1 MESRKRIQ
9 LKPRLSIA
17 KIGKPRFWTGIGL
30 GVLNAIVFFMFI
42 FFFFEIINIMKS
54 AMGYDIPL
62 QSEDALFFEQTF
74 LFSTAIALGI
84 SAMIRYWF
92 LQPAFHFH
100 KTRKNLS
107 LRIANYSL
115 FVEFVTWYM
124 VIVFIRQVLYNQS
137 LLGTRIYE
145 YYEWIFYII
154 PVYLFLTSWTE
165 VSRYFKVWKW
175 KFYVFI
181 VSIVSLFL
189 LSFINLSSYYRSE
202 TVFQKIYEEELF
214 YLNSQIAL
222 AENNYQIEFDAT
234 TITTL
239 KRVRTHEL
247 RSLLIATKNA
257 FQKDEKVS
265 MKQILLEKIL
275 IHNFKS
281 TNFEFNGEF
290 LYAYPIDVYS
300 QLKKVAPNSDE
311 AIELLNIL
319 EEFYQLT
326 FFMGERLDTRGKS
339 ITFRHKVSILQD
351 TFEKY
356 RRRFTSPYR
365 GVSLQIKVIAYRL
378 QKQDVYKHPF
388 VTELKENNFPPPIPL
403 DTKYYDLYP
412 ELKYI
417 SE

>member
-9 LKPRLSIA
+9 FKPHLSIA
-17 KIGKPRFWTGIGL
+17 KIGKLRFWIGVGL
-30 GVLNAIVFFMFI
+30 GILNAVIFFMFI
-42 FFFFEIINIMKS
+42 FFFFEIINIIKS
-54 AMGYDIPL
+54 AMGYDVAM
-62 QSEDALFFEQTF
+62 QSEDAISFEHTF
-74 LFSTAIALGI
+74 IFSTAIALGI
-84 SAMIRYWF
+84 STMIRYWF
-92 LQPAFHFH
+92 LQPTFHFH
-100 KTRKNLS
+100 KTRKKLS

-115 FVEFVTWYM
+115 FIEYVTWFM
-124 VIVFIRQVLYNQS
+124 VIVFIRQVFINGF
-137 LLGTRIYE
+137 LLGTRMYE
-145 YYEWIFYII
+145 YYEVIFYII

-165 VSRYFKVWKW
+165 VSRYFNVWKW
-175 KFYVFI
+175 KFYVFM

-189 LSFINLSSYYRSE
+189 LSFINLSSYHRSE

-214 YLNSQIAL
+214 YLNSQITL
-222 AENNYQIEFDAT
+222 AKDSYQIEFDAT

-239 KRVRTHEL
+239 KRLRTHEL
-247 RSLLIATKNA
+247 RNLLIATKNA

-275 IHNFKS
+275 LHNFKS
-281 TNFEFNGEF
+281 THFEFNDEF
-290 LYAYPIDVYS
+290 LYPFPLDVYG
-300 QLKKVAPNSDE
+300 QLKKVAPNSNE
-311 AIELLNIL
+311 ATELLNIL

-326 FFMGERLDTRGKS
+326 FFMYERLDTGGKS
-339 ITFRHKVSILQD
+339 ISFRDKVSILQD
-351 TFEKY
+351 TFKEY

-365 GVSLQIKVIAYRL
+365 GVSLQIKAIAYRL

-417 SE
+417 PE

>member
-1 MESRKRIQ
+1 MESHKRIQ
-9 LKPRLSIA
+9 LKPHLTIA
-17 KIGKPRFWTGIGL
+17 KIGKLRFWLGIGL
-30 GVLNAIVFFMFI
+30 GVLNAITFFLFI
-42 FFFFEIINIMKS
+42 FFFFEIINIIKS
-54 AMGYDIPL
+54 TMGYDIAM
-62 QSEDALFFEQTF
+62 QSEDAISFEHNF
-74 LFSTAIALGI
+74 IFSTAIALGT
-84 SAMIRYWF
+84 STMIRYWF
-92 LQPAFHFH
+92 LQPTFHFH
-100 KTRKNLS
+100 KTRKKIS

-115 FVEFVTWYM
+115 FVEYATWYM
-124 VIVFIRQVLYNQS
+124 AIVLIRQVLLNQF
-137 LLGTRIYE
+137 LVGTRMYD
-145 YYEWIFYII
+145 YYEDVFYII

-165 VSRYFKVWKW
+165 VSRYFNVWKW
-175 KFYVFI
+175 KFYVFM

-189 LSFINLSSYYRSE
+189 LSFINLSSYHRSE

-222 AENNYQIEFDAT
+222 AKDNYQIEFDAT

-239 KRVRTHEL
+239 KRLRTHEL
-247 RSLLIATKNA
+247 RSLLIETKNA
-257 FQKDEKVS
+257 FQKDKKVS

-326 FFMGERLDTRGKS
+326 FFMGERLDTGGKS
-339 ITFRHKVSILQD
+339 ITFRHKVSVLQD
-351 TFEKY
+351 TFERY
-356 RRRFTSPYR
+356 RRRYTSPYR
-365 GVSLQIKVIAYRL
+365 RVNLEIKAIAYRL

-417 SE
+417 PK